1 MRYVDFETYGSCSF
15 QLNHLNLPGE
25 GKTMRRGLM
34 VGVLFLFALLVAAD
48 RTALAGYR
56 IIHEFDGTD
65 GSAPYG
71 HLISVDGRLYGM
83 TAGDAIDNMGMI
95 FSLASDGSGFT
106 LLHHF
111 AGQPGD
117 GAWPHGSLF
126 YQGGALYG
134 ITWAGGCS
142 QTNCVNL
149 DNNGCGALLSLQTD
163 GSNYNEFWEFSC
175 GGDSGADLYAALPC
189 AHFVSDG
196 TQLYGTASLGGSASD
211 YGAVFAVRPDGTG
224 LSILHSFSGSD
235 GVQPEGGLALEN
247 GILYGATSWGGDNN
261 RGTVFSIETNGSN
274 FKVLHHFGALDGTN
288 SFATPILA
296 NNRIFGVTTFGGAYN
311 EGVIFSMRPGGADY
325 QILHSFTKKDSGPFE
340 GVILVGN
347 KLYGATTGN
356 GGPNNTFGV
365 IYSIGL
371 DGSQYTVLHR
381 FDGTDGSW
389 VDGRL
394 LLLGNT
400 LFGLASHGG
409 KYGNGVLFA
418 YDLPV
423 PTIPPHAQR

>member
-1 MRYVDFETYGSCSF
+1 
-15 QLNHLNLPGE
+15 
-25 GKTMRRGLM
+25 MRRGLM

-56 IIHEFDGTD
+56 IIHQFDGTD

-71 HLISVDGRLYGM
+71 HLISVGSVLYGM
-83 TAGDAIDNMGMI
+83 TAGDTIDNMGMI
-95 FSLASDGSGFT
+95 FSLASDGSGFA

-126 YQGGALYG
+126 YQGGTLYG

-142 QTNCVNL
+142 QTNCINE
-149 DNNGCGALLSLQTD
+149 DGNGCGTLLSLQTD
-163 GSNYNEFWEFSC
+163 GSNYNEFWQFSC
-175 GGDSGADLYAALPC
+175 GGADLYAALPG

-196 TQLYGTASLGGSASD
+196 TQLYSTASVGGASNN
-211 YGAVFAVRPDGTG
+211 GAVFAVRPDGTG
-224 LSILHSFSGSD
+224 LSILHSFSGPD
-235 GVQPEGGLALEN
+235 GAQPAGGLALAN
-247 GILYGATSWGGDNN
+247 GVLYGTTSWGGNGN
-261 RGTVFSIETNGSN
+261 SGTVFSIETNGSN
-274 FKVLHHFGALDGTN
+274 FKVLHHFGIMDGRN

-296 NNRIFGVTTFGGAYN
+296 NNRIFGVTVMGGLYN
-311 EGVIFSMRPGGADY
+311 QGVIFSMRPGGGDY
-325 QILHSFTKKDSGPFE
+325 KILHNFSTKDSGPME

-347 KLYGATTGN
+347 KLYGATASN
-356 GGPNNTFGV
+356 GPNTFGV

-371 DGSQYTVLHR
+371 NGSQYKVLHR
-381 FDGTDGSW
+381 FNYTDGSW

-400 LFGLASHGG
+400 LFGLAANGG
-409 KYGNGVLFA
+409 QSGNGVVFA
-418 YDLPV
+418 YDLP
-423 PTIPPHAQR
+423 